1 MLAFLNSL
9 WRGRPLSAQQITILA
24 IAASLFCCS
33 CARQS
38 RVAQVPSA
46 PAPVAAF
53 DRQVSNAVDAGDGD
67 FIVKSL
73 REKVIATPDA
83 LGPRLELA
91 KAYRQRGYPELAIE
105 HYRLA
110 AARFPESAETRLLL
124 AQSLRTAGA
133 ANEAAD
139 SLEQFLQTH
148 PQSAPK
154 YASWLGIL
162 RDELGQWTRGEA
174 QHRAA
179 LSLAPR
185 RDDLHN
191 NLGYCLLM
199 QGQTGPAADEFRA
212 ALELNHD
219 SRIARNN
226 LGMAM
231 AATPAEAVL
240 NWQSVS
246 DPATA
251 HNNMAAMFIGEK
263 KYAEARKELEV
274 ALGYNNSHSAALA
287 NLKLVSTLDGKPASL
302 PAKPSKKRWARVRYV
317 WLRAVG
323 IKESS
328 ENL

>member
-1 MLAFLNSL
+1 MLNFLNSL
-9 WRGRPLSAQQITILA
+9 WGGRPCQRTIVLA
-24 IAASLFCCS
+24 IAGSLFCCS
-33 CARQS
+33 CARHVKVS
-38 RVAQVPSA
+38 STP
-46 PAPVAAF
+46 PPPVTAF

-67 FIVKSL
+67 FVVKSL
-73 REKVIATPDA
+73 REKVIANPDA
-83 LGPRLELA
+83 LAPRLELA

-124 AQSLRTAGA
+124 AQGLRAAGA
-133 ANEAAD
+133 AGEAAD

-148 PQSAPK
+148 PQSLPK

-174 QHRAA
+174 HHRAA
-179 LSLAPR
+179 LSLAPQ

-199 QGQTGPAADEFRA
+199 QGRSGPAAEEFRA
-212 ALELNHD
+212 ALKLNRD

-226 LGMAM
+226 LGMALT
-231 AATPAEAVL
+231 ATPAEAVL

-251 HNNMAAMFIGEK
+251 HNNMAAMLMGDK
-263 KYAEARKELEV
+263 KYAEARKEL
-274 ALGYNNSHSAALA
+274 AISLGYNNAHSAALN
-287 NLKLVSTLDGKPASL
+287 NLKLVSILDGKPASI
-302 PAKPSKKRWARVRYV
+302 PAKPVKKRWARVRYAWV
-317 WLRAVG
+317 RCAVRP
-323 IKESS
+323 S
-328 ENL
+328 